1 MPTPVSSFKFKFA
14 LGFAA
19 VMSLLVLTGGAGVLQ
34 VIADGRGAPP
44 AQAAEAAPVPAPD
57 ELRHEV
63 LNHGAAVPAADEHVA
78 VPVHFSLLWES
89 AVGGGPLVS
98 PATRT
103 RVLGLHE

>member
-1 MPTPVSSFKFKFA
+1 MSAPVRSFKFKFA

-19 VMSLLVLTGGAGVLQ
+19 VLSLLVLTGGAGVLQ

-44 AQAAEAAPVPAPD
+44 ALGAEAAPVPAPD

-63 LNHGAAVPAADEHVA
+63 LNHDAVAPAADEHVA
-78 VPVHFSLLWES
+78 MPVHFSLLWDS
-89 AVGGGPLVS
+89 ALGGGPLVS
-98 PATRT
+98 PATKT

>member
-1 MPTPVSSFKFKFA
+1 MSAPVSSFKFKFA

-19 VMSLLVLTGGAGVLQ
+19 VLSLLVLTGGAGVLQ
-34 VIADGRGAPP
+34 VIADGRSAPV

-63 LNHGAAVPAADEHVA
+63 LNHGTTAPAADESVA
-78 VPVHFSLLWES
+78 MPVHFSLLWDS
-89 AVGGGPLVS
+89 ALGGGPLVS
-98 PATRT
+98 PATKT